1 MTNPPNYK
9 ILHIQPCEYT
19 PTPPT
24 PTQTSSSES
33 EDNRDMSVLQFQIFH
48 LLRLNIQM
56 ENGRFYSYDHPRL
69 TRITTPVKEIETSVL
84 LLGNSYEIAARDM
97 SRTLSSLEIPENCH
111 AEIIE
116 RISQIG
122 GITTKNVCNDQVVAD
137 HENEAIMQMQTVET
151 VSASR
156 SCIKALEKVR
166 LGEMEEVKQRFR
178 CSICL
183 KEYQVGLE
191 VTRLPCSHVYHPDCI
206 VKWLETSPM
215 CPLCRQP
222 VPL

>member
-116 RISQIG
+116 RISQ
-122 GITTKNVCNDQVVAD
+122 
-137 HENEAIMQMQTVET
+137 NEAIMQMQTVET
-151 VSASR
+151 VPASR
-156 SCIKALEKVR
+156 SCIKALEKISSTNHKETHDKM
-166 LGEMEEVKQRFR
+166 LL
-178 CSICL
+178 L
-183 KEYQVGLE
+183 K
-191 VTRLPCSHVYHPDCI
+191 
-206 VKWLETSPM
+206 
-215 CPLCRQP
+215 
-222 VPL
+222 